1 MIVLGID
8 PGTSLMGFGV
18 VEEENQKVKA
28 LEYGCLRT
36 SAGRPR
42 GERLSSLYDEING
55 LIDRHRPDRLAIEE
69 LFFNRNV
76 TTALSVGE
84 ARGIVLLAAHRAGL
98 PVEEYNP
105 MLVKQA
111 VVGYGRADKQQVQN
125 MVRVILGLSEIP
137 RPDDA
142 ADALAIAICA
152 LHSGL
157 AAAVRGGPVS
167 GAGQRR
173 EGR

>member
-18 VEEENQKVKA
+18 VEENGQHVRS

-36 SAGRPR
+36 VAGRPR
-42 GERLSSLYDEING
+42 AERLATLYDG
-55 LIDRHRPDRLAIEE
+55 VTDLIARHEPDRLAVEE

-84 ARGIVLLAAHRAGL
+84 ARGVVLLAAQKAGL
-98 PVEEYNP
+98 PVMEFNP
-105 MLVKQA
+105 MLVKQS
-111 VVGYGRADKQQVQN
+111 VVGYGRAEKQQVQS
-125 MVRVILGLSEIP
+125 MVRVILGLAEPP

-152 LHSGL
+152 LHSGKL
-157 AAAVRGGPVS
+157 A
-167 GAGQRR
+167 GAGA
-173 EGR
+173 GRGSR

>member
-8 PGTSLMGFGV
+8 PGTSLMGFGLV
-18 VEEENQKVKA
+18 QEEGQRIRA
-28 LEYGCLRT
+28 LKYGCLRT
-36 SAGRPR
+36 AAGRPR
-42 GERLSSLYDEING
+42 AERLATLYEGVTG
-55 LIDRHRPDRLAIEE
+55 LIAEYRPDRLAIEE

-84 ARGIVLLAAHRAGL
+84 ARGVTLLAAHQAGL
-98 PVEEYNP
+98 GVDEYNP

-111 VVGYGRADKQQVQN
+111 VVGFARADKQQIQN
-125 MVRVILGLSEIP
+125 MVRVILGLAEVP

-152 LHSGL
+152 LHTGRSGP
-157 AAAVRGGPVS
+157 AARG
-167 GAGQRR
+167 R
-173 EGR
+173 EDR